1 MAAVT
6 QQLLL
11 RELAPGTPGSAGTA
25 DPEQAPGAAQGW
37 ARLGKAGAVLGSE
50 VPVPPSPSLLTS
62 GPAHLVWG
70 EHTPVRDCWELKS
83 MCLAYFSTQ
92 ILLLFLFFLS
102 LPPTIIPR
110 PFGQSC
116 ALHSEVMPD
125 TFWSLDKILDARVV
139 PMESALAPGMGYAPG
154 RGGSRG
160 RMRSSA
166 AAPTCLSLLPA
177 GRGLCPGLS
186 PSHPVQ
192 GTWQLQFWGEPAPYT
207 ANFTFTGAA
216 LM

>member
-1 MAAVT
+1 
-6 QQLLL
+6 
-11 RELAPGTPGSAGTA
+11 
-25 DPEQAPGAAQGW
+25 
-37 ARLGKAGAVLGSE
+37 
-50 VPVPPSPSLLTS
+50 
-62 GPAHLVWG
+62 
-70 EHTPVRDCWELKS
+70 
-83 MCLAYFSTQ
+83 MCLAYSSTQ

-110 PFGQSC
+110 PFGQSR

-177 GRGLCPGLS
+177 GEGALPRAQPLTPR
-186 PSHPVQ
+186 
-192 GTWQLQFWGEPAPYT
+192 
-207 ANFTFTGAA
+207 TGDMAA
-216 LM
+216 TILG

>member
-154 RGGSRG
+154 RGESRG
-160 RMRSSA
+160 DEEQCCSSHLPFPPPSWEGALPRAQPLTARTGDMA
-166 AAPTCLSLLPA
+166 ATIL
-177 GRGLCPGLS
+177 G
-186 PSHPVQ
+186 
-192 GTWQLQFWGEPAPYT
+192 
-207 ANFTFTGAA
+207 
-216 LM
+216 